1 MVNYIG
7 RFSYVEPCMHIW
19 DNVDLIIVDDHLDV
33 FLDSVFSILLTIF
46 VSKFIREIHLMFFFL
61 VKSLCGLG
69 IRVMVAS

>member
-19 DNVDLIIVDDHLDV
+19 YNVDLIIVDDHLDV

-46 VSKFIREIHLMFFFL
+46 LSKFIREIHLMFSLL